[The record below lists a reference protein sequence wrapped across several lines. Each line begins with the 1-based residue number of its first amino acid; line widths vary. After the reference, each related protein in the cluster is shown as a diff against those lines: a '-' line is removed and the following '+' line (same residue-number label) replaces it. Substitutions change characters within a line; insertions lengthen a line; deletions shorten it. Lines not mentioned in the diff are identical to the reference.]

1 VFNRLLGEQNMQV
14 NREQFLQE
22 LKLRKIIRKGISV
35 VLERKETQKNQGL
48 LEEQKLRN
56 VIRDILT
63 EVGIPDNDPAPHN
76 STGINVLEDLLKKII
91 PVLEDDYK
99 KLTSSEEQR
108 TSFRSHIVNAVEKTL
123 APPRVT
129 DKAAAGD
136 NQNKLVSMKEI
147 EINVGDGASPED
159 AFIDIDGDGE
169 PDQKPDEREEFGLP
183 GAEETGRNVAFESF
197 KKISQNI
204 IDSYD
209 VLGST
214 EDKELFYDYLIT
226 NLKLYFDK
234 FETDLSPEV
243 SEPTTPEY
251 EQEIEAGEP
260 AGTPVPDET
269 LDGVV

>member
-1 VFNRLLGEQNMQV
+1 MQV
-14 NREQFLQE
+14 SREQFIQE
-22 LKLRKIIRKGISV
+22 LKLRKIIRKGISI
-35 VLERKETQKNQGL
+35 VLEKQEKNKKQYL
-48 LEEQKLRN
+48 TEDQKLRS
-56 VIRDILT
+56 IIKDILLET
-63 EVGIPDNDPAPHN
+63 SVADNDPSPHN

-129 DKAAAGD
+129 DKATPD
-136 NQNKLVSMKEI
+136 TDQSKLVSMKEI
-147 EINVGDGASPED
+147 EINVGGGVSPDD
-159 AFIDIDGDGE
+159 AFIDIDGDGV
-169 PDQKPDEREEFGLP
+169 PDEKPDEREEFGLP

-197 KKISQNI
+197 KKVSQNI
-204 IDSYD
+204 VDSYD

-234 FETDLSPEV
+234 FESDLSPEV
-243 SEPTTPEY
+243 PEPTTPEY
-251 EQEIEAGEP
+251 EQELDAEEP
-260 AGTPVPDET
+260 AGAPLPDEE